1 MSIIAVRK
9 KNVKK
14 AEEILIETG
23 LLDESSE
30 LKLNLSLEEP
40 LVDVFGTEPLQQNEQ
55 NEIETVDQS
64 LGAYR
69 VMVQLDKNVRNGI
82 LKLPISLIPSLKKV
96 QFLQFL
102 SFFS

>member
-40 LVDVFGTEPLQQNEQ
+40 LVDVFGTEQLQQNEQ
-55 NEIETVDQS
+55 N
-64 LGAYR
+64 
-69 VMVQLDKNVRNGI
+69 
-82 LKLPISLIPSLKKV
+82 
-96 QFLQFL
+96 
-102 SFFS
+102 